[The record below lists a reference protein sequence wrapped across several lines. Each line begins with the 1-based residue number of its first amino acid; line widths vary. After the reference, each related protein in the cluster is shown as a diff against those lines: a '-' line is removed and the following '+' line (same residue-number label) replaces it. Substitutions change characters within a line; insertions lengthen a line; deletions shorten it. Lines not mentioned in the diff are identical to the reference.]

1 MLEEEKI
8 TKARDR
14 ATTIKTHIERL
25 YVLNKQKYEHL
36 SKSFSNGIYFF
47 PQYFESITHVN
58 RLGKIMLIKSYLNQT
73 HIPNHNNFEW
83 FLQRLN
89 RMRHRVSVKNAKSR
103 KETTNYI
110 AKFNQSRRIA
120 NDSTEDTVFASGGC
134 EKENKNR
141 RRILCSIQNQV
152 ISNENTTIESIQFII
167 SKQNQYMKIN
177 DRNFVPGKLY

>member
-1 MLEEEKI
+1 
-8 TKARDR
+8 
-14 ATTIKTHIERL
+14 
-25 YVLNKQKYEHL
+25 
-36 SKSFSNGIYFF
+36 
-47 PQYFESITHVN
+47 
-58 RLGKIMLIKSYLNQT
+58 
-73 HIPNHNNFEW
+73 
-83 FLQRLN
+83 
-89 RMRHRVSVKNAKSR
+89 MRHRVSVKNAKSR